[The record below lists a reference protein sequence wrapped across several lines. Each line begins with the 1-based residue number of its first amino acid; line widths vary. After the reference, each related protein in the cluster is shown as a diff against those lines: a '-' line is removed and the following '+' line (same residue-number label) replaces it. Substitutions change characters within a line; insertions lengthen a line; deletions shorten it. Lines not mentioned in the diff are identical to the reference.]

1 MFWKIWIG
9 EYLPTLREKLNRKTK
24 KKVAFEITN
33 GQTGQTGPWG
43 QTQKSSQETI
53 KSCRWWRLEKNIF
66 FPYGDDPCLLFQGE
80 NVKEIKKK
88 KKKLIKTS

>member
-33 GQTGQTGPWG
+33 VQTGQTGP
-43 QTQKSSQETI
+43 
-53 KSCRWWRLEKNIF
+53 
-66 FPYGDDPCLLFQGE
+66 
-80 NVKEIKKK
+80 
-88 KKKLIKTS
+88 